1 MIMKT
6 ISQEKQILKYLQ
18 SGRSLTPL
26 QALSKFDSLRL
37 SARILRLRKA
47 GNDIK
52 DKWIDLPGGKRVKAY
67 YID

>member
-1 MIMKT
+1 MKT
-6 ISQEKQILKYLQ
+6 KSQESEILRYLQ

>member
-1 MIMKT
+1 MKT